1 MECVYIVYVAYA
13 CIQPTL
19 YICCRCCVAFASVDW
34 CVFVYVCHIRGA
46 YNISG
51 NHIKSHFTQQTYIY
65 IYIHSCSTSH
75 STTQHAG
82 DSGNR
87 VLNSVCSFSEN
98 DATNVALGMTG
109 IAMQAASTPVD
120 ASSKNARQCVELTF
134 PARSQTLLMVLQICG
149 KL

>member
-1 MECVYIVYVAYA
+1 MCIYCICGVCMHTANIIYLLSLLRCVCFCRLVCLRLCVSHPWRIQYIR
-13 CIQPTL
+13 QPHQKPLHTAD
-19 YICCRCCVAFASVDW
+19 I
-34 CVFVYVCHIRGA
+34 
-46 YNISG
+46 
-51 NHIKSHFTQQTYIY
+51 YIY

-98 DATNVALGMTG
+98 DATNIALGMTG